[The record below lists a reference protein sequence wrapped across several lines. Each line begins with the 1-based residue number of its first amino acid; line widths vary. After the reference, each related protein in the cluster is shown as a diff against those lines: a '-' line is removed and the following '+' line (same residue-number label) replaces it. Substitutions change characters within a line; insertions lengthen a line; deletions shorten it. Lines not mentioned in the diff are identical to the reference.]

1 MKGTNS
7 FMIRVKNM
15 GELALPLSASG
26 TQSVLNGSAVGI
38 APFNGFI
45 QAIFARLGTAGTTG
59 TQNTDIQKNGVTIF
73 ASGAAAVQF
82 ATGST
87 TPTYGA
93 LAAANPVPVTK
104 GDVIKLNTTT
114 IHTTPAIGLVVMI
127 VFRRGRAMGGSAVV
141 ETDTLSASSDL
152 I

>member
-1 MKGTNS
+1 
-7 FMIRVKNM
+7 MIRVKNM
-15 GELALPLSASG
+15 GELAVPLSASG
-26 TQSVLNGSAVGI
+26 TQAVLNGSAVAV

-45 QAIFARLGTAGTTG
+45 QAIFARLGTAGVTG
-59 TQNTDIQKNGVTIF
+59 SQNTDIQKNGVTIF

-82 ATGST
+82 ATGVT

-104 GDVIKLNTTT
+104 GDVIKLNTTS

-127 VFRRGRAMGGSAVV
+127 VFRRGRSVGGNATV
-141 ETDTLSASSDL
+141 ETDTLSVASDL